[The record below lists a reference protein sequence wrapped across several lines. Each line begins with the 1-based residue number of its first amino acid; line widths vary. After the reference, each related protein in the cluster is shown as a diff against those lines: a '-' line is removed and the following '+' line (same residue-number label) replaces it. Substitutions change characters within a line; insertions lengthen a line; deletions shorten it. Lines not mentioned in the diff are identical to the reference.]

1 MTVSQLVLGAM
12 NFGTRIDEATSFALL
27 DRFVDAGGEW
37 IDTADAYSFW
47 ASGTGFGGQSE
58 ELLGRW
64 LASRPHQRDRVKIA
78 TKVGAEP
85 LARGP
90 WPESREGL
98 SAQAIT
104 TAFAGSL
111 ARLQTDHVEML
122 WGHMEDRRV
131 PIEETTDAMG
141 ALVASGVV
149 ARIGLS
155 NHPAWRVERACGR
168 ALARGTEPF
177 TAVQLSRS
185 YLRPRP
191 GVLPAGMNHRFGVMS
206 DEQVDH
212 ATSNGL
218 DIWAYSP
225 SLSGAYDNP
234 AKAFPEAFDHP
245 GNTARLA
252 ALDSVAAE
260 LGVTRGQVVFAW
272 MVGGSPVIHPMLGG
286 SSL

>member
-90 WPESREGL
+90 WPASREGL

-131 PIEETTDAMG
+131 PIEETTDAWARWWRAALSRGSDSRITQPG
-141 ALVASGVV
+141 AS
-149 ARIGLS
+149 S
-155 NHPAWRVERACGR
+155 ERAGVLSRGEPSRSPRCNSAAAICGR
-168 ALARGTEPF
+168 GPVCSLRG
-177 TAVQLSRS
+177 
-185 YLRPRP
+185 
-191 GVLPAGMNHRFGVMS
+191 
-206 DEQVDH
+206 
-212 ATSNGL
+212 
-218 DIWAYSP
+218 
-225 SLSGAYDNP
+225 
-234 AKAFPEAFDHP
+234 
-245 GNTARLA
+245 
-252 ALDSVAAE
+252 
-260 LGVTRGQVVFAW
+260 
-272 MVGGSPVIHPMLGG
+272 
-286 SSL
+286 